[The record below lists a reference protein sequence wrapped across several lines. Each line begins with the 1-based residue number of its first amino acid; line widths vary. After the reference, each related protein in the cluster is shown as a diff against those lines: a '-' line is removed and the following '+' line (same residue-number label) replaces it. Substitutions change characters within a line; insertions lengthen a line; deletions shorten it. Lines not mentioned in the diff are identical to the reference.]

1 MPEKRQQS
9 PERVEDHTSQ
19 THDSETVRHALSVNV
34 NSPGIETRPTITSE
48 MVSPDPP
55 PTNSN
60 NSQDAQVQASDAQ
73 SDNED
78 SNA

>member
-1 MPEKRQQS
+1 MAKERQQS
-9 PERVEDHTSQ
+9 PKRAEQNTPQPRHSEIVE
-19 THDSETVRHALSVNV
+19 HAQSVNID
-34 NSPGIETRPTITSE
+34 SPGIETRPIITSE
-48 MVSPDPP
+48 MVSPNPP

-73 SDNED
+73 SDNEG